1 MGKVWK
7 SCGNE
12 DPTCGNGGNGS
23 CSAEDVM
30 ASHLNSGSK
39 RTYSFMERMFFYEPV
54 GVFEDFSVGLK
65 DSGLI
70 LKLRDRPKQVR
81 EEVQV
86 TVKLSS
92 SEDHASS
99 DCDCDSNSSNT
110 SPDPDGIQSERGG
123 DINKDKDKDKDN
135 YIVSVDGI
143 LTYENQFETL
153 ELQNFI
159 GKYNQRI
166 MLLNGT
172 EDNLV
177 VVADVQKSYETICNN
192 AKSVFEETGVEP
204 RGGKPTI
211 YTAGTQIGG
220 AFPYSHF
227 DLVFGEDAPTT
238 IFPAILSFLDGS
250 CEGRYEIL

>member
-23 CSAEDVM
+23 CNAEDVM

-92 SEDHASS
+92 SEDHTSS
-99 DCDCDSNSSNT
+99 ACDGHSSSNT
-110 SPDPDGIQSERGG
+110 SPDGIQCEG
-123 DINKDKDKDKDN
+123 DEKDKDKDN
-135 YIVSVDGI
+135 YVVSIDGI

-177 VVADVQKSYETICNN
+177 VVADVQKSYETICKN

-211 YTAGTQIGG
+211 YTAGIQVGG